1 MAQARLH
8 AISSSLCAG
17 CPKRRKEEVDM
28 RKIFLVSCGLLLLLG
43 AFSCAEL
50 GLAPQPLEP
59 LKLSGTGNFTSE
71 PFDINTKE
79 WQINWGYKAKALPNF
94 VLYVYPEGE
103 KAAFVEMVKRPRAKE
118 GSGSTYLYTGPG
130 KYYVKVITQKNPDW
144 EVEVIRAGVSKPLTS
159 PTTFSGT
166 TDTTTKPFKIRGK
179 EFKLAY
185 TIEPLKAVGYE
196 GSAHMIA
203 LYPRGETEN
212 YIDRSLVGAGS
223 GSLVLKG
230 AGEYYLKVE
239 CTMVK
244 SWRIDVTE

>member
-1 MAQARLH
+1 VPGTTNGARY
-8 AISSSLCAG
+8 A
-17 CPKRRKEEVDM
+17 KKRKEEVDM
-28 RKIFLVSCGLLLLLG
+28 RKMFLVSCGLLFLLG
-43 AFSCAEL
+43 TFSCAQL
-50 GLAPQPLEP
+50 GLAPPPLEP
-59 LKLSGTGNFTSE
+59 VQFTGSANFTSK
-71 PFDINTKE
+71 PFEINTKE
-79 WQINWGYKAKALPNF
+79 WQISWKYKAKALPNF

-130 KYYVKVITQKNPDW
+130 KYYIKVITQKNPNW

-166 TDTTTKPFKIRGK
+166 TDTTTQPFKIRGK
-179 EFKLAY
+179 EFKVTY
-185 TIEPLKAVGYE
+185 TIEPLKALGYE
-196 GSAHMIA
+196 GAAHMIA

-212 YIDRSLVGAGS
+212 YIDTALVGAGT
-223 GSLVLKG
+223 GSRVHKG

-244 SWRIDVTE
+244 SWKIDVTE